1 MLLPPLAF
9 AWPYEMLVC
18 MCNIFPPLN
27 IECKKRGLPVY
38 KLLKKTSSSVNSPL
52 LWLACALFLRSSV
65 VWFLVILQNIICY
78 HGY

>member
-38 KLLKKTSSSVNSPL
+38 KLLKNNK
-52 LWLACALFLRSSV
+52 F
-65 VWFLVILQNIICY
+65 IC
-78 HGY
+78 